1 MFITSRRRCRIF
13 TLTDEQ
19 GAFLVRLARHSI
31 EGVLGIADEPSDYHG
46 DPVLVEKC
54 GVFVTLN
61 VHAKGSYGLRGC
73 IGLPYPTSPL
83 VDAVVEAAKSAAFN
97 DPRFPPVQ
105 RHEMD
110 GLTMEVSVLT
120 PPMRLELDDRSI
132 LSNHVQVGRDGL
144 IIERGWNKGL
154 LLPQV
159 PVEWGWDSKEFLDQ
173 CCVKAGIPK
182 RSWMRPDTKV
192 YTFQAI
198 LFKEDEP
205 KGSIIRHTLVD

>member
-1 MFITSRRRCRIF
+1 M
-13 TLTDEQ
+13 
-19 GAFLVRLARHSI
+19 
-31 EGVLGIADEPSDYHG
+31 
-46 DPVLVEKC
+46 EKC

-97 DPRFPPVQ
+97 DSRFPPVQ

-110 GLTMEVSVLT
+110 GLTIEVSILT
-120 PPMRLELDDRSI
+120 PTKCLELDDRI
-132 LSNHVQVGRDGL
+132 RLPNHVQVGRDGL

-159 PVEWGWDSKEFLDQ
+159 AVEWGWDSVEFLDQ
-173 CCVKAGIPK
+173 CCVKAGISK
-182 RSWMRPDTKV
+182 GSWMRPDTKV

-198 LFKEDEP
+198 LFKENEP
-205 KGSIIRHTLVD
+205 KGSIKRHTLVD